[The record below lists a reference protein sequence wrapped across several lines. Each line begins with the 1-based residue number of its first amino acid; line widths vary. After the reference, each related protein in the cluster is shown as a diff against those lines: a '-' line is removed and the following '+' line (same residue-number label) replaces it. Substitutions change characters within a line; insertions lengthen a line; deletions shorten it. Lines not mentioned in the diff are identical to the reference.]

1 MPRFIEQ
8 AGRGYVRDHQRDHHS
23 RWMGYVKPPIYFGSF
38 GALGGFAFWVALIWF
53 GTCGKAAAPSIES
66 DLFNPSI
73 PRVRR
78 TKDGGFDAVVPRGPI
93 FADSRASKDILLH
106 TSNGKGRIKMSS
118 TKFESDPEQDTHTA
132 AFAERV
138 RANQKKAHS

>member
-1 MPRFIEQ
+1 MSTIINGTITA
-8 AGRGYVRDHQRDHHS
+8 AGWVS
-23 RWMGYVKPPIYFGSF
+23 YVKPHFGSF
-38 GALGGFAFWVALIWF
+38 GALGRFAFWVALIWF

-93 FADSRASKDILLH
+93 VADTLTGDGSDAEGPREQDILLH
-106 TSNGKGRIKMSS
+106 WQR
-118 TKFESDPEQDTHTA
+118 
-132 AFAERV
+132 
-138 RANQKKAHS
+138 

>member
-1 MPRFIEQ
+1 MSTIINGTITA
-8 AGRGYVRDHQRDHHS
+8 AGWVS
-23 RWMGYVKPPIYFGSF
+23 YVKPHFGSF
-38 GALGGFAFWVALIWF
+38 GALGRFAFWVALIWF

-93 FADSRASKDILLH
+93 VADSLTGDGCGCKEPARAKTSCFTLATVKD
-106 TSNGKGRIKMSS
+106 G
-118 TKFESDPEQDTHTA
+118 
-132 AFAERV
+132 
-138 RANQKKAHS
+138 